1 MSEQKTFAPEKAVLW
16 TVLNA
21 SHIGLDKILEEFLD
35 NAISAHAHEI
45 RIDLVQKTEDGFW
58 LTVEDDGC
66 GIPEEDLK
74 WVFGV
79 GHQPG
84 TSTAGDHNQFG
95 IGLKSALASCDYSN
109 RIWAMYSRVESRPG
123 TYIRVRAPYREEQID
138 YAVCRA
144 EEQPWP
150 GELLS
155 RKGTLL
161 SVPVMRTLFESVD
174 LQWAKTDKEH
184 IEALA
189 EELAVTYAPLLQD
202 VNMTLNWK
210 LLSGEKGSRSIRPIQ
225 PNWKRI
231 LMHKEGEVL
240 DLGKGKLYADY
251 TVGTV
256 SAHPDTKKYYKCNIT
271 SSGLMIYLNGRLI
284 QANLFK
290 EIWGQPHP
298 SYNPF
303 LFQVNLRMV
312 KGGRE
317 ALPSPTPDKD
327 YMVLGDPRFVQLLS
341 WVRKLCPEPKT
352 CLPEQKKESTELTM
366 CRRMADHL
374 QQSGAANVTNL
385 EMPLALANKKAI
397 RTDLYTRLPDGRAV
411 LYETK
416 VQASKVLD
424 LAQLTMYALIAA
436 EDGLNLDELVLV
448 AKSHGSNVQSF
459 AQMLSRRWFRDFP
472 VPKIRLLTWK
482 EVENGAF

>member
-1 MSEQKTFAPEKAVLW
+1 MTSLPA
-16 TVLNA
+16 
-21 SHIGLDKILEEFLD
+21 
-35 NAISAHAHEI
+35 
-45 RIDLVQKTEDGFW
+45 LVF
-58 LTVEDDGC
+58 
-66 GIPEEDLK
+66 
-74 WVFGV
+74 
-79 GHQPG
+79 
-84 TSTAGDHNQFG
+84 
-95 IGLKSALASCDYSN
+95 
-109 RIWAMYSRVESRPG
+109 
-123 TYIRVRAPYREEQID
+123 
-138 YAVCRA
+138 
-144 EEQPWP
+144 
-150 GELLS
+150 
-155 RKGTLL
+155 
-161 SVPVMRTLFESVD
+161 
-174 LQWAKTDKEH
+174 
-184 IEALA
+184 
-189 EELAVTYAPLLQD
+189 
-202 VNMTLNWK
+202 
-210 LLSGEKGSRSIRPIQ
+210 
-225 PNWKRI
+225 
-231 LMHKEGEVL
+231 
-240 DLGKGKLYADY
+240 
-251 TVGTV
+251 
-256 SAHPDTKKYYKCNIT
+256 HP
-271 SSGLMIYLNGRLI
+271 
-284 QANLFK
+284 F
-290 EIWGQPHP
+290 
-298 SYNPF
+298 F
-303 LFQVNLRMV
+303 FQVNLRTV

-341 WVRKLCPEPKT
+341 WVRKLCPDPKT

-448 AKSHGSNVQSF
+448 AKSHGSNVQTF